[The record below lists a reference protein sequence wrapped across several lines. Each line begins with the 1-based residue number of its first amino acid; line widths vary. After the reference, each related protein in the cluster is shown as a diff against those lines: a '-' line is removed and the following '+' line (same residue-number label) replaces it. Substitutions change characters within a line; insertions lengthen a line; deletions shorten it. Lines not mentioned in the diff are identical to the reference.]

1 MNFSNSALSTASK
14 VPSSSILGNKKKKR
28 GAGGRNASVRLVT
41 WKCGNSPE
49 WHYWSEEGG
58 GFFLIVILNLK
69 YLRAKQKKEECP
81 PRSAGTPNRAVNP
94 DLIQPV
100 NICLSGG
107 LMNVTAD
114 VNLGMK

>member
-1 MNFSNSALSTASK
+1 METHRSGTTGPRK
-14 VPSSSILGNKKKKR
+14 EVG
-28 GAGGRNASVRLVT
+28 
-41 WKCGNSPE
+41 
-49 WHYWSEEGG
+49 
-58 GFFLIVILNLK
+58 FLILILNLK
-69 YLRAKQKKEECP
+69 YLRAKKKKNVKNGEEECP
-81 PRSAGTPNRAVNP
+81 PRSAGTTNRAANP

>member
-1 MNFSNSALSTASK
+1 METHRSGTTGPRKEAGFFYFDFKFEISES
-14 VPSSSILGNKKKKR
+14 KKKKNVKN
-28 GAGGRNASVRLVT
+28 G
-41 WKCGNSPE
+41 E
-49 WHYWSEEGG
+49 
-58 GFFLIVILNLK
+58 
-69 YLRAKQKKEECP
+69 EECP
-81 PRSAGTPNRAVNP
+81 PRSAGTTNRAANP